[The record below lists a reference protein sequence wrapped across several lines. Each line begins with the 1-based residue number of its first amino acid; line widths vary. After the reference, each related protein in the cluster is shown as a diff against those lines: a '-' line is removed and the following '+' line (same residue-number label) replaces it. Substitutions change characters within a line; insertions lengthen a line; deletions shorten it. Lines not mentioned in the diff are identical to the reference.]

1 MKTRLAT
8 VEDWEVIVGICKR
21 HYLPF
26 PDFENV
32 IHMPVAVDDEDKVVA
47 FGYLRQFIEVTFIPD
62 LDKSNKVI
70 VEALRILQDNANTEC
85 KKRGI
90 KRIFA
95 FVTQPS
101 FIQVLMKHFNYKM
114 CNGQAMHLNIEE

>member
-1 MKTRLAT
+1 MNSRLAK
-8 VEDWEVIVGICKR
+8 VEDWDDIVGICKR

-26 PDFENV
+26 PQFENV
-32 IHMPVAVDDEDKVVA
+32 IHMPVCVDDNDKVVA
-47 FGYLRQFIEVTFIPD
+47 FGYLRQFVEVTFIPD
-62 LDKSNKVI
+62 FDQPKKVI
-70 VEALRILQDNANTEC
+70 VEALRILQDNANAEC

-101 FIQVLMKHFNYKM
+101 FIQVLMKHFNYKK
-114 CNGQAMHLNIEE
+114 CNGEALHLNFED